1 MEKTISMADKIE
13 LEEIHKEIDLVQGC
27 INRMAS
33 NSFMIKGWTITI
45 YAVVLALL
53 PEKVNTVLIC
63 VVMLTVTW
71 AFWYLD
77 SFFLRT
83 EKIYRKI
90 YDWILEERPK
100 NNRDLLY
107 QLNPVKFKGKIL
119 DTENINEIMFSKTL
133 RMFYGIPT
141 FILVVILITQFLP
154 FLCLLCNDIQ

>member
-1 MEKTISMADKIE
+1 MADKIE